1 MRFFKEF
8 DGFLFEFNSWGEYF
22 KFLLGRLIG
31 AIIAVGILVL
41 ILFFFYWYGQTHRL
55 WMDSH
60 GFVYSGDGK
69 RLLKGANVKG
79 AYWIPEGVEEI
90 EPGALLGCRIDTL
103 HIPWSAHV
111 HDYDQLVFSE
121 DEEENENLMPCVY
134 FWQKDYSCRDEQTD
148 AFEDDGEY
156 RIDEH
161 DIAYSLDGHR
171 LLFARAGFKDNEY
184 HVPEGVVTICSMAFA
199 TCRQFVTLYI
209 PQSVRLIGDFIFGP
223 GGGKIIIRD

>member
-1 MRFFKEF
+1 M
-8 DGFLFEFNSWGEYF
+8 
-22 KFLLGRLIG
+22 GRLIE
-31 AIIAVGILVL
+31 ADE
-41 ILFFFYWYGQTHRL
+41 RL

-148 AFEDDGEY
+148 AFEDEMNMTLL
-156 RIDEH
+156 IAST
-161 DIAYSLDGHR
+161 DIGY
-171 LLFARAGFKDNEY
+171 
-184 HVPEGVVTICSMAFA
+184 CSQGQDSKITNTM
-199 TCRQFVTLYI
+199 CRKV
-209 PQSVRLIGDFIFGP
+209 
-223 GGGKIIIRD
+223 